1 MTVNPVAVHR
11 EHCRHVREL
20 MSEYLDG
27 ELDSKTAATVRRHA
41 RVCPNCRRMLRN
53 LRLTV
58 SALHALAEQPTPT
71 DPSQGSG

>member
-11 EHCRHVREL
+11 AHCRHVREL

-41 RVCPNCRRMLRN
+41 RFCTNCRRMLRN
-53 LRLTV
+53 LRLTI
-58 SALHALAEQPTPT
+58 SALRALAEQPTPT
-71 DPSQGSG
+71 DPG